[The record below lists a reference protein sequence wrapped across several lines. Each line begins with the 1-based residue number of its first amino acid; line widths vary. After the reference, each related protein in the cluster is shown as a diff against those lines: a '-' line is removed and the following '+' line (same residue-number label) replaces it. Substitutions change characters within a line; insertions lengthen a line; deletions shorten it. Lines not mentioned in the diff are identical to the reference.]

1 MVSSSFPRFAGEVTH
16 RVEHGWNVWTARS
29 PQQLTQISGYLRFKA
44 SGGLALFRGQANLHS
59 DVLATAFRSRTGSV
73 GAGGVATHATALRRY
88 IDDVVGKDCA
98 CRKSAKKFAHS
109 HECTEIVSSNDGA
122 LLKGTYRAA
131 VEPLLQ
137 HYGLRTRWI
146 DVVDN
151 IWVALWF
158 ACHRQFTVGRFA
170 HHARRSVAQ
179 EGSSAVAYVLV
190 VNTGLLSPTDV
201 PGYQVSSDLRFVDL
215 RYCVPSL
222 YLRPHAQH
230 GALVAPRALV
240 DSARAFGSIGSQVAG
255 VIEVALEDALQW
267 LGQGSMTSAPV
278 LFPAPTHDE
287 GFRLLLEK
295 APEPARLLGHVTVYG
310 PAE

>member
-1 MVSSSFPRFAGEVTH
+1 MASTQLPRFAGGVTH
-16 RVEHGWNVWTARS
+16 RIEHGWNIWGARS
-29 PQQLTQISGYLRFKA
+29 PQQVTQISGYLRFKA
-44 SGGLALFRGQANLHS
+44 AGGLALFRGQANLYPDIS
-59 DVLATAFRSRTGSV
+59 ATAFRSRVGSV
-73 GAGGVATHATALRRY
+73 GAGGVASHSGAIRSY
-88 IDDVVGKDCA
+88 IDDVVGARCSCTKA
-98 CRKSAKKFAHS
+98 VKKFARS
-109 HECTEIVSSNDGA
+109 HECTETVKSNSGA
-122 LLKGTYRAA
+122 LLRGTYRAA

-158 ACHRQFTVGRFA
+158 ACHRQVSVGRFA

-179 EGSSAVAYVLV
+179 EGAGAVAYIFVL
-190 VNTGLLSPTDV
+190 NTGGLSPTQV
-201 PGYQVSSDLRFVDL
+201 PGYQLSDELRFVDL

-230 GALVAPRALV
+230 GALVAPRRLAA
-240 DSARAFGSIGSQVAG
+240 SARAYGSVGDQVAG

-278 LFPAPTHDE
+278 LFPAPTQDE
-287 GFRLLLEK
+287 GYRLLLEK
-295 APEPARLLGHVTVYG
+295 APKPPDLLGSITVYG